1 MDPAGAGATILVGYG
16 FVRLRRLCAY
26 IGPEDL
32 CRAVSA
38 RWPFGFGA
46 YVLTSGLKIYVVQ
59 YRRAG
64 RSLRVKIG
72 EHGPL
77 TPDQARDKAKRL
89 LGRIADGA
97 DPSAEKRERRAVRTV
112 NAIADEFLTD
122 HVEQLRKRKTAIEYR
137 RLIDR
142 HLRPILGTTPMREV
156 KRADLAGLRAALR
169 QTPIVANRVL
179 AVFGSMWSYAAKV
192 GDVEADANPV
202 RGIERYREHRR
213 EHFLTGQEL
222 TRLGEALRLGET
234 EGLPWEGEYDSKHTI
249 KEENRRTVLDPFAA
263 VAIRLLILTGA
274 RLREILHARWEHVD
288 FQRGILF
295 LPDSKTGRKP
305 VYLSAAA
312 QAVLAS
318 LPRIEGNPYII
329 PGAKEGAPR
338 SDLAKPWTMVTRIA
352 KLEGTRLHDLRHS
365 FASVGAGASLGL
377 PIIGKLLGHTQAATT
392 HRYAHLDTDP
402 MRRAVE
408 TIGATISAAL
418 DGKQGASPAPF
429 RGRIRSRK

>member
-1 MDPAGAGATILVGYG
+1 MAKGTISKRAIDALKWNPP
-16 FVRLRRLCAY
+16 
-26 IGPEDL
+26 GPPQQFLWDTAM
-32 CRAVSA
+32 R
-38 RWPFGFGA
+38 GFGA
-46 YVLTSGLKIYVVQ
+46 YVLASGLKVYVVQ
-59 YRRAG
+59 FRRAG
-64 RSLRVKIG
+64 RSQRVKIG
-72 EHGPL
+72 SHGPL

-97 DPSAEKRERRAVRTV
+97 DPNAEKRDHRAARTV

-122 HVEQLRKRKTAIEYR
+122 HIGELRKRKTAIEYR

-142 HLRPILGTTPMREV
+142 HVGPVLGSTPMREV

-179 AVFGSMWSYAAKV
+179 AVFGSMWSYAAKI
-192 GDVEADANPV
+192 GEVETDANPV

-213 EHFLTGQEL
+213 ERFLTSEEL
-222 TRLGEALRLGET
+222 TRLGDALRLAQT
-234 EGLPWEGEYDSKHTI
+234 AGLPWQGEYGSKHI
-249 KEENRRTVLDPFAA
+249 VKEENRRTVLDPFAA
-263 VAIRLLILTGA
+263 AAIRLLILTGA
-274 RLREILHARWEHVD
+274 RLREILHARWRHVD
-288 FQRGILF
+288 FERGILF

-318 LPRIEGNPYII
+318 LPRIDGNPYIV

-338 SDLAKPWTMVTRIA
+338 SDLAKPWAAVRRAA

-377 PIIGKLLGHTQAATT
+377 PIIGKLLGHTHAATT
-392 HRYAHLDTDP
+392 HRYAHLDADP

-418 DGKQGASPAPF
+418 DGKQGAEPAPL
-429 RGRIRSRK
+429 RGRK